1 MKIINIKKEVK
12 NLELFGEKAIV
23 ETRYAIAD
31 DSGKIVDDAQ
41 GYGYKTY
48 EKASKAMWW
57 KFKDGK
63 KSSDEKIKWWK
74 AHKGLYDAIQ
84 DIIMMNYKEIMRGE
98 ITDSDICAYA
108 KQIAKDDFDIDLAD
122 DMIKFLNTNAAKNIK
137 YG

>member
-1 MKIINIKKEVK
+1 MKIIKIKKDINNPNPFNETH
-12 NLELFGEKAIV
+12 IM

-31 DSGKIVDDAQ
+31 DNGKIVDDAQ

-74 AHKGLYDAIQ
+74 SHKDLYDAIQ
-84 DIIMMNYKEIMRGE
+84 DMIMMYCKEIMRGE
-98 ITDSDICAYA
+98 LTDDDICGYA
-108 KQIAKDDFDIDLAD
+108 KQIAKDDFNIDLAD
-122 DMIKFLNTNAAKNIK
+122 DMIKFLHTKVAKNI
-137 YG
+137 